1 MINRILGA
9 LSGLAVGLLALQGAF
24 AQGFVYPAEGQTP
37 EQQAQDE
44 AACNAWASQ
53 QTGFDP
59 IADGGPEV
67 VSGGSSTGGA
77 VVGGAAGGAALGA
90 IGGLIG
96 GNTGR
101 GAAIGAGVGAAGG
114 LFNSIGRDRQRERAQ
129 QQATAQHQAA
139 RQEFLDARATCLRG
153 RGYTVS

>member
-1 MINRILGA
+1 MIAKIIIPAAA
-9 LSGLAVGLLALQGAF
+9 LAAGVLICHGTM
-24 AQGFVYPAEGQTP
+24 AQGFVYPAQGQTP
-37 EQQAQDE
+37 EQQVQDE
-44 AACNAWASQ
+44 AECNAWATQ

-59 IADGGPEV
+59 ITASGPQVVGAGPSAGGQ
-67 VSGGSSTGGA
+67 
-77 VVGGAAGGAALGA
+77 VVGGAATGAALGT

-114 LFNSIGRDRQRERAQ
+114 LFNSIGQDRQRERTQ
-129 QQATAQHQAA
+129 QQVNAQHDAA
-139 RQEFLDARATCLRG
+139 RQQFFDARATCLRG